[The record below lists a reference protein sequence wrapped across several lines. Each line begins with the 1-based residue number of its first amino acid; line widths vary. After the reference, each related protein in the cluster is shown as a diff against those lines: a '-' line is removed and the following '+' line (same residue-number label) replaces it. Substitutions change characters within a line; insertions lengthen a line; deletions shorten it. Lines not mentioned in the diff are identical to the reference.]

1 MNAPSGKVVVAYVDV
16 GLWLSSVGM
25 STSTIA
31 FGLFDYSYH
40 VFSLKLIRKGSD
52 NIECQIT

>member
-31 FGLFDYSYH
+31 LIIRIMYS
-40 VFSLKLIRKGSD
+40 L
-52 NIECQIT
+52 